1 MPSRTLRLNHD
12 AATLRDRYQSA
23 DPFPHIALDGL
34 FDAALLDR
42 VLADFPKPEETRWMR
57 FDSPTEKK
65 LGYYHEHS
73 TITDTVRAFL
83 DALNGFEMLLW
94 LEALTGIEGLIPDPY
109 FGGGGLH
116 QIEPGGFLKIHA
128 DFNVHPKLKLD
139 RRINLLIYMNK
150 DWRDE
155 WGGHLELW
163 NPAMTEC
170 RQRIAPI
177 FNRTVIFST
186 TDTSYH
192 GHPHPLASPPKVTR
206 KSVSLY
212 YYTAGR
218 PEDERSPAHDT
229 IFPAQ

>member
-1 MPSRTLRLNHD
+1 MTLRLHHD
-12 AATLRDRYQSA
+12 PGALRARYQHA
-23 DPFPHIALDGL
+23 DPFPHVVLDGV
-34 FDAALLDR
+34 FDDADLRR

-83 DALNGFEMLLW
+83 DALNGFETLLW

-139 RRINLLIYMNK
+139 RRINMLVYMNEG
-150 DWRDE
+150 WREE

-163 NPAMTEC
+163 NAAMTAC
-170 RQRIAPI
+170 RQRVLPT
-177 FNRTVIFST
+177 FNRTVVFST
-186 TDTSYH
+186 TDTSFH
-192 GHPHPLASPPKVTR
+192 GHPHPLASPPGITR

-218 PEDERSPAHDT
+218 PEAERSPAHDT
-229 IFPAQ
+229 IFREPG